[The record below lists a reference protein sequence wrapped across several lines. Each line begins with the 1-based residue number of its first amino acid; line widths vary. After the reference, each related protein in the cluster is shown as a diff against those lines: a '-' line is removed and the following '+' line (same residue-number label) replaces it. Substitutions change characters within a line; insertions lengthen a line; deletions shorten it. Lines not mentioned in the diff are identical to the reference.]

1 MYFIKQFVGALASP
15 LTIALLIAGAAAICR
30 VRGRSRIATW
40 LLVSAAAIGYL
51 GSIGPVGDA
60 LLGPL
65 ERRYS
70 PLPEEQLLSGVRHV
84 VVLDGGY
91 SLRDDL
97 PVTSALSGAS
107 LVRIIEGIRLFKRL
121 DSGHLVVSGGAP
133 RGRAPSAAWYAELV
147 RELGVS
153 DASLIVLGQSLDT
166 GGEARAVVAAIGE
179 EPFLLVTSAS
189 HMPRA
194 MKLMQRA
201 GARPIPA
208 PTGYHVVRS
217 AGGSWR
223 DFLPNSGGLGKTES
237 AMHEYLGLMALAA
250 GVD

>member
-1 MYFIKQFVGALASP
+1 MLF
-15 LTIALLIAGAAAICR
+15 
-30 VRGRSRIATW
+30 
-40 LLVSAAAIGYL
+40 SAAGIGYL
-51 GSIGPVGDA
+51 GAIVPVGDA

-65 ERRYS
+65 ERWHS
-70 PLPEEQLLSGVRHV
+70 PLREDQLSPGVRHV

-91 SLRDDL
+91 SPRDDL

-107 LVRIIEGIRLFKRL
+107 LVRIVEGIRLFKRL
-121 DSGHLVVSGGAP
+121 DSVHLVVSGGAP
-133 RGRAPSAAWYAELV
+133 RGRAPSAAWYAELA

-153 DASLIVLGQSLDT
+153 DSSLIVLGQSLDT

-179 EPFLLVTSAS
+179 EPFLLVTSAN

-217 AGGSWR
+217 SYRGWR
-223 DFLPNSGGLGKTES
+223 SFLPNSGGLSKTED

-250 GVD
+250 GID

>member
-1 MYFIKQFVGALASP
+1 MYFIKQLVGELANP

-30 VRGRSRIATW
+30 VRRRTRIASW
-40 LLVSAAAIGYL
+40 LLFSAAAIAYL

-60 LLGPL
+60 LLGSL

-70 PLPEEQLLSGVRHV
+70 PLQEEQLLSGVKHV

-91 SLRDDL
+91 SPRDEL

-107 LVRIIEGIRLFKRL
+107 LVRIVEGIRLAKRF
-121 DSGHLVVSGGAP
+121 DSVQLIVSGGAP
-133 RGRAPSAAWYAELV
+133 PGRAPSAARYAELA
-147 RELGVS
+147 RDLGVG
-153 DASLIVLGQSLDT
+153 DASMIVLGQSLDT
-166 GGEARAVVAAIGE
+166 GGEARAVVEAIGE
-179 EPFLLVTSAS
+179 EPFLLVTSAY

-201 GARPIPA
+201 GAHPIPA
-208 PTGYHVVRS
+208 PTGYHVIRSS
-217 AGGSWR
+217 AGGWH
-223 DFLPNSGGLGKTES
+223 FLLPNSDGLGKTER
-237 AMHEYLGLMALAA
+237 AIHEYLGLIALAA